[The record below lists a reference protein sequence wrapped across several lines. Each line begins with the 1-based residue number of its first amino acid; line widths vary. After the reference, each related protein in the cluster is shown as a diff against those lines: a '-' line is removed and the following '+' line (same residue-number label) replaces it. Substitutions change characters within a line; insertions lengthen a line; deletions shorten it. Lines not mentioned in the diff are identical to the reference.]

1 MPATGS
7 PLSPPRGTLT
17 DLEPNEPMSWRH
29 AIMRFCVAGLV
40 ASGLALAI
48 AATCAAQGADDL
60 GDAPGSSSGALSRG
74 GTSSAGH
81 QSVEEEFGLDPNPS
95 KGWPGRVRLSLE
107 DCLRLALTRNMRL
120 RAAGED
126 IEAARS
132 QRQEASAAFWPIIEY
147 KYRMAPVP
155 TDVDNAFN
163 AFFDGQLTF
172 FNSIHVGIGMPVTTF
187 GQLLLAKRLA
197 DGGIEAAKIRRA
209 QTESEVVYQVKQLF
223 YGIQLAHE
231 TIGLLEDA
239 LKKIDKR
246 IGAEKRKQAWG
257 EDEDWNNGD
266 KVDAEQGKVG
276 AEVEAEALED
286 VDEDLP
292 GIDPYDMA
300 QLKAFKLELEK
311 RLDEARHNEEL
322 AYEGLA
328 IQLDLEPGTSIA
340 LDRLSLSPDP
350 ARLDRVEEFVDAS
363 ISGQHEANL
372 LDIGVETRHKQYK
385 LEKRKVLPSAGM
397 GFFVDVGRTT
407 GEIRGLQLT
416 DDFNDPFNYT
426 RAGFGFELKGTLDF
440 HGSYARIKKAK
451 AEYHKASYE
460 RMIARRAI
468 SADARKA
475 YLEAKRAQ
483 ENLRRARRAESLA
496 KQMMFLSKVNADIG
510 IGDNERY
517 TDALKAVLLSRG
529 IYYKSV
535 FDYNVALASL
545 ERRIGPHR
553 YREVVPSAPVVFDDF
568 QNGEGGEGFMTIDSY
583 YGGKGEGDTYGRQTE
598 DNGTTMG
605 DVDE

>member
-1 MPATGS
+1 
-7 PLSPPRGTLT
+7 
-17 DLEPNEPMSWRH
+17 MSWRH

-246 IGAEKRKQAWG
+246 IGAE
-257 EDEDWNNGD
+257 
-266 KVDAEQGKVG
+266 
-276 AEVEAEALED
+276 
-286 VDEDLP
+286 
-292 GIDPYDMA
+292 
-300 QLKAFKLELEK
+300 
-311 RLDEARHNEEL
+311 
-322 AYEGLA
+322 
-328 IQLDLEPGTSIA
+328 
-340 LDRLSLSPDP
+340 
-350 ARLDRVEEFVDAS
+350 
-363 ISGQHEANL
+363 
-372 LDIGVETRHKQYK
+372 
-385 LEKRKVLPSAGM
+385 
-397 GFFVDVGRTT
+397 
-407 GEIRGLQLT
+407 
-416 DDFNDPFNYT
+416 
-426 RAGFGFELKGTLDF
+426 
-440 HGSYARIKKAK
+440 
-451 AEYHKASYE
+451 
-460 RMIARRAI
+460 
-468 SADARKA
+468 
-475 YLEAKRAQ
+475 
-483 ENLRRARRAESLA
+483 
-496 KQMMFLSKVNADIG
+496 
-510 IGDNERY
+510 
-517 TDALKAVLLSRG
+517 
-529 IYYKSV
+529 
-535 FDYNVALASL
+535 
-545 ERRIGPHR
+545 
-553 YREVVPSAPVVFDDF
+553 
-568 QNGEGGEGFMTIDSY
+568 
-583 YGGKGEGDTYGRQTE
+583 
-598 DNGTTMG
+598 
-605 DVDE
+605 